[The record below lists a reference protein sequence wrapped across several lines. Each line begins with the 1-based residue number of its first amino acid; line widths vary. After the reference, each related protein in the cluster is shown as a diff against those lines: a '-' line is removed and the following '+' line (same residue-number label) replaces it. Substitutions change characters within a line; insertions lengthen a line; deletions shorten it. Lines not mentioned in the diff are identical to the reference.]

1 MSDLSSLDNG
11 GLSGVHTIQ
20 QKRTPKI
27 IQINGVVPGTIGT
40 DRDDGYTQVR
50 VRPAVEEGHIML
62 YGPPGTVDG
71 YNMYCA
77 VNIDGELVWKP
88 VFIYEQIYNTKTGE
102 ILR

>member
-77 VNIDGELVWKP
+77 VNIDG
-88 VFIYEQIYNTKTGE
+88 
-102 ILR
+102 